1 MKGQDEIQDPL
12 KQNHESRQ
20 ERNEMVNESNK
31 CLNCAKRTF
40 KEILIQALIEEK
52 EETIINERN

>member
-1 MKGQDEIQDPL
+1 MKDQDEIQDPF

-31 CLNCAKRTF
+31 CSNFAERTS
-40 KEILIQALIEEK
+40 KEILIQALIAEK